1 MAGTLAQRYLLVG
14 IIRSKDHSWPMTR
27 KAQKQQYFVHFLH
40 GLLFFSPHVV
50 SQTEAGV
57 EIRGGRQIA
66 VSEVV
71 PPEAPG
77 SRR

>member
-1 MAGTLAQRYLLVG
+1 MAYDAKGLKTTFRPFSS
-14 IIRSKDHSWPMTR
+14 R
-27 KAQKQQYFVHFLH
+27 FV
-40 GLLFFSPHVV
+40 LFFSPHVV